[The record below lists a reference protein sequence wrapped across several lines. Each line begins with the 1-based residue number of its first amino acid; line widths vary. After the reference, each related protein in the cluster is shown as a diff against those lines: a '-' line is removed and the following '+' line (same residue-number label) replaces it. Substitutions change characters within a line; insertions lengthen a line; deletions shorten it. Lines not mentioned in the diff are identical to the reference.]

1 MESVLIDDPEEYAR
15 LTGAGRLYMVR
26 FWPPGDLLMG
36 GCLVLG
42 IRVPHREV
50 SQMFCLMHAFSP
62 TLSLIEKSIAIGAIK
77 TMLVER
83 DVPIDVIVGGRFDA
97 SPTTFAELA
106 AVQHQITGRAAETP
120 A

>member
-15 LTGAGRLYMVR
+15 LARAGRLYMVK

-50 SQMFCLMHAFSP
+50 SRTFCLMRAFSP
-62 TLSLIEKSIAIGAIK
+62 TLSLIEKSIAIGVIK

-83 DVPIDVIVGGRFDA
+83 GVPTAMIVDGRFDA
-97 SPTTFAELA
+97 SPTTFAELT
-106 AVQHQITGRAAETP
+106 AVQRQIGDRTTGTP